1 MGKRRRVA
9 VQEAADL
16 VSDEVNRVIDSRPGK
31 RLLHVAQLRRS
42 ANSVCANIAEG
53 LGRGEGDARNDKYRM
68 ARGEA
73 KETISHLR
81 SNFAAERILSPAEPL
96 DDRHQDAR
104 LACRRV
110 TAFSRVAS
118 PSALTPF
125 RSLSA
130 SYDESG

>member
-16 VSDEVNRVIDSRPGK
+16 VSDEVNRVIDSRPRK

-68 ARGEA
+68 ARAEA

-81 SNFAAERILSPAEPL
+81 SNFAGERIPRAVYNRLRNRSMTVIKML
-96 DDRHQDAR
+96 D
-104 LACRRV
+104 
-110 TAFSRVAS
+110 
-118 PSALTPF
+118 
-125 RSLSA
+125 SLLG
-130 SYDESG
+130 E

>member
-16 VSDEVNRVIDSRPGK
+16 VADEVNRVIDSRPTK

-53 LGRGEGDARNDKYRM
+53 LGRGEGAARNDKYRT
-68 ARGEA
+68 ARAEA

-81 SNFAAERILSPAEPL
+81 SNFAAERIGSSVYSRLRNRSMTVIKML
-96 DDRHQDAR
+96 D
-104 LACRRV
+104 
-110 TAFSRVAS
+110 
-118 PSALTPF
+118 
-125 RSLSA
+125 SLLG
-130 SYDESG
+130 E

>member
-1 MGKRRRVA
+1 MIAFHGRRLSCEMGKRPRVA

-16 VSDEVNRVIDSRPGK
+16 VADEINRLIDARPRR

-53 LGRGEGDARNDKYRM
+53 LGRGEGAARNDKYRT

-81 SNFAAERILSPAEPL
+81 SNFTAERLESVVYWRLRNRSMSVVKML
-96 DDRHQDAR
+96 D
-104 LACRRV
+104 
-110 TAFSRVAS
+110 
-118 PSALTPF
+118 
-125 RSLSA
+125 SLLR
-130 SYDESG
+130 D

>member
-16 VSDEVNRVIDSRPGK
+16 VADEVNRVIDSRPRK

-53 LGRGEGDARNDKYRM
+53 LGRGEGAARNDKYRT

-81 SNFAAERILSPAEPL
+81 SNFAAERIVRSEYL
-96 DDRHQDAR
+96 R
-104 LACRRV
+104 LRNRLLTVIRFAVRFL
-110 TAFSRVAS
+110 ASRL
-118 PSALTPF
+118 P
-125 RSLSA
+125 RSNPPDLR
-130 SYDESG
+130 